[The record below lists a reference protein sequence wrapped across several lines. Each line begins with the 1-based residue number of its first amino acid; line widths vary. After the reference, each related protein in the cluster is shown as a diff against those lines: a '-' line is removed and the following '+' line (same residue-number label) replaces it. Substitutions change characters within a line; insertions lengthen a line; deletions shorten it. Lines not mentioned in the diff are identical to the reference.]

1 MNRNQT
7 GLTTFKKVWQS
18 FFYQDE
24 AEEVCLSPV
33 MGLDDRLKWLL
44 HNTQPRPR
52 FESLSNHLK
61 GSISSD
67 YNVAWQHLSYMKARL
82 FLQIEIHC
90 FQITLRQAIIETSA
104 ATCKLVQPL
113 WPNIVTAF
121 HYHIRSYQVNI

>member
-1 MNRNQT
+1 MNRNKT
-7 GLTTFKKVWQS
+7 GFTTFKKFWQS
-18 FFYQDE
+18 FFDQDE

-67 YNVAWQHLSYMKARL
+67 YNVAWQHLSRMKARL

-104 ATCKLVQPL
+104 ATCKLEQPR
-113 WPNIVTAF
+113 WPNIATAF
-121 HYHIRSYQVNI
+121 HYHMRSFQVNI